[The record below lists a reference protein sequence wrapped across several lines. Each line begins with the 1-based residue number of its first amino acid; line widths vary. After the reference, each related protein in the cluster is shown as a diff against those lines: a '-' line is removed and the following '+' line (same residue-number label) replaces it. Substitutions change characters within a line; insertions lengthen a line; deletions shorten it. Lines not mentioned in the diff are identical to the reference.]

1 MQSDGPAP
9 VATDA
14 ILFEQAAC
22 GLMLA
27 DSSGMIVR
35 INATLCRWL
44 GYEAT
49 ELTSVRRVADLLTM
63 GGRVFYQTHCLPLL
77 QMQGSVAEVQ
87 FELLQRDRT
96 RVPALVNIARHTH
109 DGVITDSYAVL
120 VATDRRAYERE
131 LLIARRAA
139 EASLAARVEAERKL
153 QETNE
158 ALSLAHRRKD
168 EFLATLAHELRNPLA
183 PMRNVLEM
191 FKLHGLQ
198 GSGRDAPPMSRE
210 RAVQVLDRQLTQI
223 THLVDDLMDVSRIS
237 QGRMELRRERVD
249 LTVLA
254 QAALDDARPMIAAA
268 GHTLAVRMPG
278 EALYVNADATR
289 LTQVIANLLNNA
301 AKYTPAGGQ
310 IDLDIVR
317 DGEQAVITVRD
328 TGIGIPREA
337 LTSVFHMFSQLEPA
351 LERSQGGLGIGL
363 ALVHGL
369 VTLHGGA
376 IAAHSEGE
384 GRGSQFVVHLP
395 LAPVRSAPREAGTA
409 QAEDAPSAPAQAC
422 RVLVIDDN
430 QDAAE
435 TMQMALGLFGYDAR
449 TAHDGASGMA
459 LAASFRPTVILLDIG
474 LPDMNGYEVARRI
487 RLTADGAGVFL
498 IAATGWGQDADRQR
512 AREAGFDSH
521 LTKPIDFDQLHQ
533 LLRQASGQG

>member
-1 MQSDGPAP
+1 MEPGA
-9 VATDA
+9 AAAGGGDA
-14 ILFEQAAC
+14 LLFEQAAC
-22 GLMLA
+22 GLVLA
-27 DSSGMIVR
+27 DGDGVIVR
-35 INATLCRWL
+35 VNSTLCRWL
-44 GYEAT
+44 GYEAS
-49 ELTSVRRVADLLTM
+49 ELTGTRRVADLLTM

-87 FELLQRDRT
+87 FELLHRDRH
-96 RVPALVNIARHTH
+96 RVPALINIARHRH

-131 LLIARRAA
+131 LLIARRSA
-139 EASLAARVEAERKL
+139 EASLAAREEAERKL

-198 GSGRDAPPMSRE
+198 GVHGDAPPISRE

-249 LTVLA
+249 LAVLA

-268 GHTLAVRMPG
+268 GHTLAVRMPAQ
-278 EALYVNADATR
+278 ALFVDADATR

-310 IDLDIVR
+310 INLDIAR

-369 VTLHGGA
+369 VTLHDGA

-395 LAPVRSAPREAGTA
+395 LASVLTATGEADPALAGEA
-409 QAEDAPSAPAQAC
+409 LVPAQAC

-435 TMQMALGLFGYDAR
+435 TMQMALDLFGYEAR

-459 LAASFRPTVILLDIG
+459 LAASFQPTVILLDIG

-487 RLTADGAGVFL
+487 RLTAHGAGVFL
-498 IAATGWGQDADRQR
+498 VAATGWGQDADRQR

-533 LLRQASGQG
+533 LLRQGCGQG